1 MPKLDFRSL
10 LQNIGD
16 KFSNVDNPNS
26 LSNKFWNSKAGS
38 NLVGWQEFFNDP
50 KSQIKIGPD
59 FQPKI
64 GDTEF
69 KSTAKVAG
77 NVIKS
82 GVEEI
87 ATQVPKVFS
96 DVGKVIHGVATGNTN
111 DVTLTSKPAIFGE
124 DIMTYFVRD
133 DKGNVIRKPFDNVGY
148 KGPGK
153 WTVPFTN
160 VRFPEFNIT
169 ESSAYSTASKALDA
183 AGMPLAAYG
192 LSNPIGMLKMLGFNS
207 ALGGLI
213 NSATSGFEEG
223 SFDKG
228 FWGTAYGTAPDLAKS
243 YGLLKATDKFTRV
256 GKLPV
261 KSTANVLQGIM
272 YDEVSG
278 NETNGASIL
287 IDAMFPVAEDL
298 SSKAF
303 SSLDEAVRT
312 IQGKIIDKIGKG
324 VRKSDGTYTDLKRF
338 VEQTRPYKHRTKGK
352 NNMFGAFMGFEIYED
367 EDGKIRVKFNSKKAA
382 LGILILG
389 GFPLKSEDL
398 DDLEGIMEAEKYKGM
413 DLDNPNGV
421 ETPQS
426 IKNDIYKSLE
436 KVKKSTGKK
445 VDISNKSYDDL
456 DREVETS
463 KFKERLGIQ
472 KTQGENIAEEW
483 KNKLNELKQSRTP
496 QDSARVRK
504 ELEELDKIRKR
515 NEISRKR
522 TEKARKYSKI
532 AMDYKARADRAYADG
547 NKKLGDKYYQKY
559 IDAKNTADI
568 EYKWSE
574 KFENESPEQ
583 IRNEI
588 PIKEKID
595 VNKIPDEQKQQEVYG
610 TAGILSNVK
619 EEASKTFSNIQ
630 GRTILVNSL
639 KEFERSNINTKV
651 LSYVLQ
657 NKYNIE
663 TIVDYIEGRKSYSP
677 ELESLVSK
685 LRNDFKEIREAE
697 IKSGI
702 APDIA
707 SNEEYV
713 SHLSD
718 AQVYASN
725 LSRKLLNTKFGTR
738 SQTLMEIYNPLKAR
752 TNKDWIGDA
761 DIWDRLNE
769 RFARASEGI
778 INQTIKLDPNKSYLE
793 QIQEGVKPEDR
804 IPFDKKIGIGQ
815 KLFKKNTWIQRLIT
829 SELENS
835 IEGWR
840 DLGPDIFNMVQ
851 DLKYAMVERGP
862 YISKTV
868 DVYKSN
874 PQDPLPFILKMT
886 EDLGF
891 KQGTKEF
898 SDFYGDVAKKFNRTK
913 DPEARERLAWGI
925 ANEVANARL
934 NKQIVRVENWA
945 RNVDIKDGI
954 TRDFVDRELMNIFT
968 NGSKTMYQLEEF
980 VDYTRRYIQTSN
992 IGGKITITM
1001 MQPLEVLRA
1010 IPRYGPNKTIEAIYD
1025 TLFNKDAINY
1035 RFIKDYSNIMQYM
1048 TTDGT
1053 KIEKSKV
1060 DKALQGLEKSG
1071 YFGTSKLEDWKNEV
1085 YLRAAE
1091 LEGIEKGL
1099 EGDEL
1104 GRFVMDEFEKYS
1116 LNFSNTSVP
1125 ALLRNPFMKFFS
1137 MYSTYPTKQLG
1148 LMLRSMEDA
1157 LVSKEGFKSKDAQF
1171 LVGMLFSTW
1180 VTKKAFGWMFG
1191 NEEDDLFA
1199 DYGYFDML
1207 LGSPPQGYNPLFDT
1221 IKSYG
1226 EFNEAKRTSSPGEY
1240 DYEKAK
1246 QTLTRNLNKT
1256 IVPYGNQLLNTTFA
1270 TIGDI
1275 SRGYAETPTGNVKY
1289 PAPSKPMDIVKSVLF
1304 SRYSNEEAKNYFNGV
1319 EKGINMALT
1328 EKESEFYKQ
1337 ELLNG
1342 GNPRRIY
1349 DMFIN
1354 KKIETKE
1361 ENKILKNVKST
1372 KEDVI
1377 SNGKIYFWND
1387 EKQDSDYVE
1396 INKDLSVPKL
1406 TNNKELNDEILID
1419 YNSKLTSRKND
1430 IMKLYYK
1437 GYITEDIA
1445 VSKITQIDMIK
1456 EWISEMTKEQKISK
1470 PSFKKGGNIDI
1481 PKVASINGVKTNIRN
1496 IPSKKISIKTEISK
1510 IPNLEPLSELVL
1522 DSVEGMKKF
1531 VDKRLSEIDN
1541 NIKSSYKFEPLEGI

>member
-38 NLVGWQEFFNDP
+38 NLVGWQEFLNDP

-133 DKGNVIRKPFDNVGY
+133 DKGNVIRKPFDNVSY
-148 KGPGK
+148 KGQGK

-207 ALGGLI
+207 IFGGVI

-619 EEASKTFSNIQ
+619 EEASKTFSDIQ
-630 GRTILVNSL
+630 KRTIFVNSL

-815 KLFKKNTWIQRLIT
+815 KLFKKNTWIQRFIT
-829 SELENS
+829 SGLENS

-840 DLGPDIFNMVQ
+840 DLGPDVFNMVQ
-851 DLKYAMVERGP
+851 DLKYAMTSNGA
-862 YISKTV
+862 YKSNLV

-968 NGSKTMYQLEEF
+968 NGSKTMSQLEEF
-980 VDYTRRYIQTSN
+980 VDYTRRYIQTAN
-992 IGGKITITM
+992 IGGKITTTI

-1010 IPRYGPNKTIEAIYD
+1010 IPRYGPKNTIKAVYD
-1025 TLFNKDAINY
+1025 TFFNKNAINY
-1035 RFIKDYSNIMQYM
+1035 RFIKDYSNMMQYM

-1060 DKALQGLEKSG
+1060 DKALQGLEKAG
-1071 YFGTSKLEDWKNEV
+1071 YFGMGKLEDWKNDV

-1091 LEGIEKGL
+1091 LEGSKKGL

-1104 GRFVMDEFEKYS
+1104 GRFIMDEFEKYS

-1157 LVSKEGFKSKDAQF
+1157 LVSKEGLKSKDAQF
-1171 LVGMLFSTW
+1171 LVGMLFTTW
-1180 VTKKAFGWMFG
+1180 VTKKVFGWMFG

-1207 LGSPPQGYNPLFDT
+1207 LGSPPQGYNSLFDT

-1270 TIGDI
+1270 TVGDI

-1289 PAPSKPMDIVKSVLF
+1289 PAPSKPMDIVKSLLF

-1328 EKESEFYKQ
+1328 KEESEFYKQ